1 VSVPKGI
8 ADEIIGAP
16 DVAKLPMAETLPPIA
31 ATEQADGLLSDPK
44 GLAVHAAGPIVGRR
58 IIQEPT
64 LQDTLM
70 KLGFVGTGALT
81 SAIVT
86 GLKMRRR

>member
-44 GLAVHAAGPIVGRR
+44 DLAVHAAGPIVG
-58 IIQEPT
+58 
-64 LQDTLM
+64 
-70 KLGFVGTGALT
+70 
-81 SAIVT
+81 
-86 GLKMRRR
+86 